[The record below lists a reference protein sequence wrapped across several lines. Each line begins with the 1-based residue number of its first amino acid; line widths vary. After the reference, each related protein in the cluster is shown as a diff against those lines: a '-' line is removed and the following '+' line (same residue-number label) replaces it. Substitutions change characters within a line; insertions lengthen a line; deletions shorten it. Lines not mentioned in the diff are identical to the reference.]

1 MTRESLS
8 FTPRLYDYLL
18 AVGVRQHP
26 VLKRLAAETAHMPE
40 AEMQIAPEQGAFMA
54 LLVQLMGAKRCL
66 EIGVFTGY
74 SALAVALALP
84 EDGQLLA
91 CDVSEEWTAMAQRY
105 WAEARVK
112 KKIDLRLAPALET
125 LDDLLEDGAAGSFDF
140 AFLDADKTGYAAYYE
155 RVLELLRPGGLIV
168 ADNVLYNGH
177 LADPD
182 KTSANIKALREFNT
196 ALFRDE
202 RITLSMIP
210 VADGLTLAVKRPET
224 TLQSS

>member
-1 MTRESLS
+1 
-8 FTPRLYDYLL
+8 
-18 AVGVRQHP
+18 VGVRQHP
-26 VLKRLAAETAHMPE
+26 VLKRLAAETAHMLE

-84 EDGQLLA
+84 DDGRLLA

-105 WAEARVK
+105 WDEAGVK

-155 RVLELLRPGGLIV
+155 RVLELLLPGGLIV

-210 VADGLTLAVKRPET
+210 VADGLTLAVKR
-224 TLQSS
+224 